1 MYTNFHAAIGT
12 GIVMGT
18 YALTKSETLA
28 AIVGGGLAFA
38 SHDLVDR
45 LGEKNYGGF
54 KQFLKV
60 ESILFIIFITSA
72 VTSGFWKLFA
82 IGWLGGNMMDLI
94 DKKGGLSM
102 INREKFPFGKFFICH
117 RRKPNINL
125 TKKQT
130 YAAAY
135 ISGAAVILMS
145 IISNL

>member
-28 AIVGGGLAFA
+28 AIAGGGLAFA

-60 ESILFIIFITSA
+60 ESILFIIFIISA
-72 VTSGFWKLFA
+72 VTSGF
-82 IGWLGGNMMDLI
+82 N
-94 DKKGGLSM
+94 
-102 INREKFPFGKFFICH
+102 
-117 RRKPNINL
+117 
-125 TKKQT
+125 
-130 YAAAY
+130 
-135 ISGAAVILMS
+135 
-145 IISNL
+145 